1 MNVYIP
7 LEIQISCLW
16 FHYQQGLCKRQR
28 LVPLPNQKRV
38 QIEISRSFT
47 IPISDNHPCFFD
59 FLRKYLSFTM
69 ISYTC
74 RSFLRLYFRT
84 NLFLKLK
91 NRTNFFIIFSEIVD
105 YLMKKIFIFFAQI
118 YFSSVFVIRILN
130 ISTGK

>member
-1 MNVYIP
+1 
-7 LEIQISCLW
+7 
-16 FHYQQGLCKRQR
+16 
-28 LVPLPNQKRV
+28 
-38 QIEISRSFT
+38 
-47 IPISDNHPCFFD
+47 
-59 FLRKYLSFTM
+59 M